1 LEMESHD
8 DEDEKPTPTEIKM
21 MYILN
26 QRKEEV
32 VIELVKGITRSN
44 DDLETC
50 LNSNMILLEM
60 SDNEVSYPF
69 VGDPII
75 LS

>member
-1 LEMESHD
+1 MESHD